1 MYIFVCQ
8 YLESAEDN
16 SIMNINMQHM
26 QVMQGK
32 CIYQFNPEVRG
43 HCMTAEEITNTRRS
57 KLYNLPILEEKQE
70 KTAGNVIDLDF
81 GMQSIFHLHLLL
93 FLINSYGVIFLFLN
107 NFSLFL
113 HVFSQSSFL
122 FLFQ

>member
-1 MYIFVCQ
+1 
-8 YLESAEDN
+8 
-16 SIMNINMQHM
+16 
-26 QVMQGK
+26 
-32 CIYQFNPEVRG
+32 
-43 HCMTAEEITNTRRS
+43 MTAEEITNTRRS

-93 FLINSYGVIFLFLN
+93 FLINSYGVIFLFLT